1 MKSANKSLS
10 LLSSIPPP
18 QLPRLSQRLDSFDEQ
33 GLIDIAVDDA
43 HLPVDG
49 KQQLRQILESHSQVC
64 ALRPGRT
71 DVLQHC
77 LYITH
82 PVPIK
87 QQPYRMSPSKQAVF
101 ERTARADVK
110 GRYRETISLGLVIPC
125 YSSTKK
131 RW

>member
-1 MKSANKSLS
+1 M
-10 LLSSIPPP
+10 
-18 QLPRLSQRLDSFDEQ
+18 
-33 GLIDIAVDDA
+33 
-43 HLPVDG
+43 
-49 KQQLRQILESHSQVC
+49 C